1 VAFVLFVFLMASSVL
16 VAGAP
21 LRHAWFM
28 LQPVKLSSAAI
39 DPGIASLLI
48 AELVFALSFMLL
60 GPWFLQCAILQCAIL
75 QCANDKYFSWLPFS
89 LRSNHDVRVFQ
100 NWLAMILICHGRQ
113 IHSS

>member
-1 VAFVLFVFLMASSVL
+1 L

-75 QCANDKYFSWLPFS
+75 QCAILQCAILQCANDKYFSWLPFS